1 MLSGLGGS
9 GFLSR
14 SGFLRGNFS
23 LRALRARATQGTHRI
38 LRFSSHYMYHNIL
51 HHDFLDVSVG
61 VSVCTCTPVSSG
73 QISFSGQFLNGIF
86 LFGHGAQ
93 RRRYRISYAGRTK
106 IRYRISKHNIFLMQC
121 IPQVRDSSGSEVL
134 EHEHSLGMTGAPAL
148 PARCLPLPARCPRI

>member
-106 IRYRISKHNIFLMQC
+106 IRYRISKHNVFLMPALNC
-121 IPQVRDSSGSEVL
+121 SCGHLGHKLIGNSEFGRGQ
-134 EHEHSLGMTGAPAL
+134 HEHSQFL
-148 PARCLPLPARCPRI
+148 PACA

>member
-106 IRYRISKHNIFLMQC
+106 IRYRISKHNVFLM
-121 IPQVRDSSGSEVL
+121 
-134 EHEHSLGMTGAPAL
+134 PAL
-148 PARCLPLPARCPRI
+148 NCRRVIVRIDTLYTIKKRILQHNLEFVHI